1 MKTINTTRF
10 GRLNVDASELLDFP
24 LGVLGLED
32 CREWILL
39 ADADND
45 ALGWLQSTTRLDVA
59 LAVVSPRRFVAGYQ
73 ARIGRSELA
82 PLELDDVRQAQV
94 LVIVGK
100 NERGITL
107 NLKAP
112 LVINLQRRRGRQ
124 VVVNG
129 DQPIQYQLA
138 SEVAPSHQQPRLK
151 TA

>member
-10 GRLNVDASELLDFP
+10 GRLNVDSSELLSFP
-24 LGVLGLED
+24 LGVMGLED
-32 CREWILL
+32 CQEWTLL
-39 ADADND
+39 ADAEND
-45 ALGWLQSTTRLDVA
+45 AVGWLQSTTRCDVA

-73 ARIGRSELA
+73 ARISRSELA
-82 PLELDDVRQAQV
+82 PLDLDDVRQAQV
-94 LVIVGK
+94 LVVVGK

-124 VVVNG
+124 IVVNG
-129 DQPIQYQLA
+129 DQPIQYQLGA
-138 SEVAPSHQQPRLK
+138 AAQPQPRLK